1 LCLSRSRTS
10 RCRWGVDN
18 ARQAAAGK
26 NKGRTGKRR
35 GEEQD
40 VPVTLEQKDAL
51 TLIQLEGAIDIGCA
65 AELKELLM
73 EKLKS
78 GSAVYVALDSATGLD
93 ITAVQLLWAAARE
106 AQRAG
111 VEFGFKGPMPEAIR
125 CQLDEAGLEEF
136 PVPA

>member
-1 LCLSRSRTS
+1 
-10 RCRWGVDN
+10 
-18 ARQAAAGK
+18 
-26 NKGRTGKRR
+26 
-35 GEEQD
+35 
-40 VPVTLEQKDAL
+40 
-51 TLIQLEGAIDIGCA
+51 
-65 AELKELLM
+65 LKELLM